1 MKELLTTSIFCL
13 EADIG
18 LTLRQK
24 ASRIR
29 QKDLEHNRKAAE
41 KNDNQFE
48 KLYSCQVKKLE
59 V

>member
-41 KNDNQFE
+41 KTITNSKSFI
-48 KLYSCQVKKLE
+48 LVR
-59 V
+59 